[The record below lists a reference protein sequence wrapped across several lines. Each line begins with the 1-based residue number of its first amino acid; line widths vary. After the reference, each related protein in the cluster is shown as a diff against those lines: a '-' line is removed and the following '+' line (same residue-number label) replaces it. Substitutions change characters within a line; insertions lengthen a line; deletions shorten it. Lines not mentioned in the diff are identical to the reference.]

1 MYKKMMFPVDL
12 AHVDALKPAL
22 QVAAD
27 LARHYQTEICY
38 VSVTP
43 TTPTRV
49 AHTPEEYAQKLES
62 FAQEQANT
70 HGCKVSSHTVRS
82 ADPAVELDDKL
93 VEAAKDIGT
102 DLIVMATHL
111 PRKLDAI
118 MPANGSKVASHTD
131 VSVFLVRL

>member
-1 MYKKMMFPVDL
+1 MYKKMMVPVDL

-27 LARHYQTEICY
+27 LAQHYQTEICY

-43 TTPTRV
+43 STPTRV
-49 AHTPEEYAQKLES
+49 AHTPEEYAEKLEA
-62 FAQEQANT
+62 FAQEQAKA
-70 HGCKVSSHTVRS
+70 HGCSVSSKMIKS

-93 VEAAKDIGT
+93 AEAVKSTGS
-102 DLIVMATHL
+102 DLVVMATHL